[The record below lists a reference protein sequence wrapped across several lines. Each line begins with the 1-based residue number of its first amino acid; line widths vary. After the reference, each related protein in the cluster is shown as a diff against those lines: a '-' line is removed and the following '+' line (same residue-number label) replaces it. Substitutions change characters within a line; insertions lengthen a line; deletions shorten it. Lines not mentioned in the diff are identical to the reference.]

1 MRRFQFISTLVLFLL
16 LLSGCKIKYTLSG
29 ASVGDAKTVSI
40 NYFRNIAPLVFPPL
54 SQDFTDKL
62 RDKFINDTDLVLVQN
77 DGDLD
82 FEGEI
87 TQYTNQPMAVTSEE
101 QAATFRLT
109 ITIRVSYTNKLIKDY
124 EFDKPFTRYRDYT
137 DDFATVEASLVE
149 EITEEII
156 DDVFRA
162 SVVNW

>member
-1 MRRFQFISTLVLFLL
+1 MKSRLTFVVLVLFLL
-16 LLSGCKIKYTLSG
+16 SLGGCKIKYTLSG
-29 ASVGDAKTVSI
+29 ASVGDAKTVTV
-40 NYFRNIAPLVFPPL
+40 NYFRNIASLVYPSL

-62 RDKFINDTDLVLVQN
+62 RDKFINDTDLVLVQD

-87 TQYTNQPMAVTSEE
+87 TRYTNAPQAVTSQE

-109 ITIRVSYTNKLIKDY
+109 ISIRVSYSNKLLKDY
-124 EFDKPFTRYRDYT
+124 EFDKTFTRYRDYSEN
-137 DDFATVEASLVE
+137 FSAVEAGLVE
-149 EITEEII
+149 EIVEEIV
-156 DDVFRA
+156 DDVFRT